1 LQRSENICTYGDPTP
16 LVASRLKMLE
26 GYIAVF
32 IKGKIV
38 FIKFN
43 LRKEIVRFKPL
54 IDMSFGNIL
63 PIPPLEV
70 NLFSLGEAIKAF
82 K

>member
-1 LQRSENICTYGDPTP
+1 
-16 LVASRLKMLE
+16 
-26 GYIAVF
+26 VF

-43 LRKEIVRFKPL
+43 LRKEIVRFDPL